1 MRIRYPGKGGTQSGR
16 ESDEAGK
23 GGHQRSHPVGKRLIK
38 NQQSPLPSPSA
49 RSSRKVFSTWQDR
62 SDPLWPLK
70 LLLPEA
76 NSLHRGPPS
85 PSD

>member
-1 MRIRYPGKGGTQSGR
+1 MSIKHPGEGGTQRGR

-23 GGHQRSHPVGKRLIK
+23 GGHQRSRLVGKRLIK
-38 NQQSPLPSPSA
+38 NQQSLLPSASA

-62 SDPLWPLK
+62 SGPLWPLK